1 MAWIKI
7 DTTLFN
13 KPEVV
18 RISSLLKIKQTE
30 TVGLLVLFWTLA
42 DGLTEDGTIPYY
54 GRAEVD
60 CAVNKRGFCQALE
73 SVGWIVVTDEGVSI
87 PRFDRHNGRSAKR
100 RAETSRRVNAHR
112 LRNVTDVT
120 REALQAKRGKRNAH
134 RLRNVTDVTREALQ
148 AKRGKR
154 NARNEK
160 VTPRE
165 EKIRAD
171 SLRESL
177 PRAHAREGDPL
188 PPVPSWAPLAKQVH
202 EFAESRGFDREETLK
217 FLLWHRQRG
226 WTLNGRPM
234 ADWEAALELWMLR
247 AHDGP
252 VEATAPGAKN
262 NAPPELRADVD
273 LD

>member
-120 REALQAKRGKRNAH
+120 RE
-134 RLRNVTDVTREALQ
+134 TLQ

-165 EKIRAD
+165 EKIRED

-202 EFAESRGFDREETLK
+202 EFAESRGYDREETLK

>member
-42 DGLTEDGTIPYY
+42 EGLTEDGTIPYY

-120 REALQAKRGKRNAH
+120 REALQAKRGKRNA
-134 RLRNVTDVTREALQ
+134 
-148 AKRGKR
+148 
-154 NARNEK
+154 RNEK

-165 EKIRAD
+165 EKIRED

-188 PPVPSWAPLAKQVH
+188 PLVPSWAPLAKQVH
-202 EFAESRGFDREETLK
+202 EFAESRGYDREETLK